1 MTQYLDA
8 SYSKGMWDITLMDT
22 EIGRRF
28 SSSNESLAIAMG
40 NCMDFAATPDGP
52 SSHDWNQMTLLEI
65 KEFLDA
71 KR

>member
-1 MTQYLDA
+1 
-8 SYSKGMWDITLMDT
+8 MDT
-22 EIGRRF
+22 VIGRRF